1 MPASPKDRGPSLA
14 ALIRSALFVDA
25 VIFLGFR
32 RETDMT
38 DAERELGDRWLLWA
52 RSRAVFVSTAGKS
65 KAQIVEDAARAMR
78 RAGPLKE

>member
-1 MPASPKDRGPSLA
+1 
-14 ALIRSALFVDA
+14 
-25 VIFLGFR
+25 
-32 RETDMT
+32 MT
-38 DAERELGDRWLLWA
+38 DAERELGDRWRLWA